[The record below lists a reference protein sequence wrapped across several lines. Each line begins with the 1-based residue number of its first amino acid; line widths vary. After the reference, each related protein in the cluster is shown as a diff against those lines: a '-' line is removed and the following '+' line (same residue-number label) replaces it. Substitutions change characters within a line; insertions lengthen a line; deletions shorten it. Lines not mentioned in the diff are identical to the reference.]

1 MQWRHGMATDEETA
15 ETVSVDPDL
24 EDREDVKD
32 GSGAYE
38 RTAVMHSA
46 NSKERN
52 NYFQYLEEI
61 AAGGTGVSMNE
72 SKGDGEQ
79 PVKRWTGRLV
89 APSAIP
95 SVDMRMP
102 ESTLELDWVYGYR
115 SHDCRSNVKYSA
127 DSRLILFHV
136 AKVAVCYDKERHLQS
151 FMNEHT
157 DEIVSMAVH
166 PSGKF
171 CATGQVGKTPDVLVW
186 TTDGDVG
193 MKVVSKLSGESKY
206 QRKWRERE
214 RERERC
220 IYMESNCLNFSIS
233 ITSSIK
239 FCFIVHR
246 LVLLLILKI
255 TLKTS
260 FFFFFNIINIY
271 FGSLFYQ
278 HTLLHYYQIYNFLF
292 HYQVCIVVL

>member
-206 QRKWRERE
+206 QKAKMERE
-214 RERERC
+214 RERERALR
-220 IYMESNCLNFSIS
+220 IYGKQLLDFSIFCYFLHQILFHWS
-233 ITSSIK
+233 SPCSSSI
-239 FCFIVHR
+239 
-246 LVLLLILKI
+246 LKT
-255 TLKTS
+255 TLKNN
-260 FFFFFNIINIY
+260 FFFF
-271 FGSLFYQ
+271 L
-278 HTLLHYYQIYNFLF
+278 TL
-292 HYQVCIVVL
+292 

>member
-206 QRKWRERE
+206 QKAKMERDRERE
-214 RERERC
+214 RESIAYIWKATVRFF
-220 IYMESNCLNFSIS
+220 NF
-233 ITSSIK
+233 
-239 FCFIVHR
+239 
-246 LVLLLILKI
+246 LLLPPSNFVSLVIALFFFYSKNN
-255 TLKTS
+255 TQKQ
-260 FFFFFNIINIY
+260 FFFFF
-271 FGSLFYQ
+271 F
-278 HTLLHYYQIYNFLF
+278 
-292 HYQVCIVVL
+292 